1 VGTDNAGRYS
11 LYFKLAVPA
20 APTLVAGFE
29 NCSGLF

>member
-1 VGTDNAGRYS
+1 MPARYS
-11 LYFKLAVPA
+11 LYFKLAVPP